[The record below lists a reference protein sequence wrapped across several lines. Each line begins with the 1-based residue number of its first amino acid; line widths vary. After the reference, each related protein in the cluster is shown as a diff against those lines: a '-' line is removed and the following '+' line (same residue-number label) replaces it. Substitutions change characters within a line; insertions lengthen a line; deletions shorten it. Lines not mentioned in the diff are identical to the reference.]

1 MAGATRK
8 ILSSIGFSIGI
19 LALSMGT
26 GDAQVPYYEL
36 RGSISGTEELRT
48 WYSASGLLDAR
59 AGNSGATLRYF
70 NLHGDWDPEK
80 SGSSTSD
87 QCPAA
92 TDESAGSIRRFSIQL
107 AGSEAGNYE
116 LTYSCWVAQDG
127 HKATG
132 RGTREAGEWCG
143 IAHSDENV
151 RVTRILVS
159 LKKDAPFRATHSPMT
174 FPGLGCKA
182 LARVSHSESF
192 SRNESFSA

>member
-19 LALSMGT
+19 LALTMGT

-80 SGSSTSD
+80 VRFVYKCESNRVGIPQEWGTD

-151 RVTRILVS
+151 RVTRVLVS
-159 LKKDAPFRATHSPMT
+159 LKKRTPPFVQRTAQ
-174 FPGLGCKA
+174 
-182 LARVSHSESF
+182 
-192 SRNESFSA
+192 